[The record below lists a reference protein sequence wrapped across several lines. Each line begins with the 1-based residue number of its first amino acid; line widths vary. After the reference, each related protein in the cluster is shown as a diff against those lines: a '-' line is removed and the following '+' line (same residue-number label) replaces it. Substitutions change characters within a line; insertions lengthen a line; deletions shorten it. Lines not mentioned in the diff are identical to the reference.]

1 MEIHNQP
8 AQGPR
13 SVKRSSEDVR
23 IDITKPNREGIR
35 RTTEELT
42 RSRELE
48 AKELEL
54 QARQREHRDQIE
66 LSDEA
71 RALASRGESTDG
83 TDADRA
89 RVADL
94 RQQYLDGTLNTD
106 ERVSRA
112 AARILDGE

>member
-1 MEIHNQP
+1 MEIHN
-8 AQGPR
+8 QGPR

-35 RTTEELT
+35 RTTEELAEA
-42 RSRELE
+42 RAVE
-48 AKELEL
+48 AKELEV
-54 QARQREHRDQIE
+54 QTRQRDQRDQIE

-71 RALASRGESTDG
+71 RALASRAESTDEA
-83 TDADRA
+83 DANRA
-89 RVADL
+89 RMAEL